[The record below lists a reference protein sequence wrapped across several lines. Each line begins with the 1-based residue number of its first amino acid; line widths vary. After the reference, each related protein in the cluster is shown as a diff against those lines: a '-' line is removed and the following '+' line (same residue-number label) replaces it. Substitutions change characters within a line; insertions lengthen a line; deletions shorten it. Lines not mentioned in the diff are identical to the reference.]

1 MTDLIFWMGIILCVG
16 VFGWMTFADMMR
28 RADEEKKPLSLL
40 TAVKIFLVTCGVICL
55 SIGKNSFVPEN
66 LDASGDDSKV
76 TVTDKEVKDLETRRR
91 KKVVQDEKYEQKRTK
106 ENDKILLDDMK
117 DFKKRVM
124 ER

>member
-28 RADEEKKPLSLL
+28 RADEGKKPLSLL
-40 TAVKIFLVTCGVICL
+40 TTVKIFLVTCGVICL

-76 TVTDKEVKDLETRRR
+76 TVTDKEVKDLETKRAKQKV
-91 KKVVQDEKYEQKRTK
+91 KKKKEEKEAA
-106 ENDKILLDDMK
+106 DKLDDDLLK
-117 DFKKRVM
+117 DMNRFKKRL
-124 ER
+124 ENR